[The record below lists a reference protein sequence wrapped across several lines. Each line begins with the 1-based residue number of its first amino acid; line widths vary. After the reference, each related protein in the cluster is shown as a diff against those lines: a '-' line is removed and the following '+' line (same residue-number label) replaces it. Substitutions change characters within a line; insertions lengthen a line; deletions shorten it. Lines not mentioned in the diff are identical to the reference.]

1 MNHMNYEF
9 CDGITHTIKKGDT
22 LYEISRMHNV
32 PLAML
37 LRANPYVDVFNL
49 QPGDTIC
56 VPAYEAQGE
65 ENRRMP
71 ETPAALENVPLES
84 RTVREPLSP
93 KERTEAITGE
103 GRDGIKAE
111 AKKEEMQKSNNSQKE
126 WEKYVV
132 VPGDTLGDVM
142 QKTSCD
148 LTEWMEKNGMDNLYL
163 LPGVAYYICK

>member
-1 MNHMNYEF
+1 
-9 CDGITHTIKKGDT
+9 
-22 LYEISRMHNV
+22 
-32 PLAML
+32 
-37 LRANPYVDVFNL
+37 
-49 QPGDTIC
+49 
-56 VPAYEAQGE
+56 
-65 ENRRMP
+65 MP

-93 KERTEAITGE
+93 KERTEAIAGE

-148 LTEWMEKNGMDNLYL
+148 LTKWMEKNGMDNLYL